1 LKEANA
7 LNIGIFTDSYKPYTS
22 GVVTSISNLKEEMIR
37 LGHAVHIFA
46 PKYPHYDEVE
56 ENVYRFFS
64 VPSPT
69 NPDYTLAIPVHP
81 GMNLLV
87 KNLELDII
95 HVHSPFTMGIVGLRY
110 ARKFNLPLI
119 FTYHTRYDQY
129 MHYFPVAQ
137 DLAKEVTIK
146 YSSLFCNNCNYL
158 IAPSVEIEAIIRGF
172 EVKTPIAVIPSGVAL
187 EKFTGGE
194 PGWLHRNFAIPTN
207 NRLLLFVGRLT
218 QEKNLPFL
226 IETFRI
232 VKMERPQ
239 TTLVIVAQGPL
250 EEELKNLVK
259 SSNLSLQ
266 EDVVFTG
273 ALPFDSLIKAYYS
286 ADLFVFSSLT
296 ETQGL
301 VLIEAMAAGL
311 PVAAVRASG
320 VQEMV
325 DDGVDGLLTAADS
338 NELAAAIE
346 KILRDDNLHR
356 YLAHNALQKAET
368 LSSRNMALKV
378 EKVYRDLIS
387 EPRERPNS
395 ILDVNF
401 WMGTQ

>member
-1 LKEANA
+1 MR
-7 LNIGIFTDSYKPYTS
+7 IGIFTDSYKPYTS
-22 GVVTSISNLKEEMIR
+22 GVVTSISNLKDDMTR
-37 LGHAVHIFA
+37 LGHEVHIFA
-46 PKYPHYDEVE
+46 PSYPHYDEVE

-69 NPDYTLAIPVHP
+69 NPDYTLAIPVSP
-81 GMNLLV
+81 GMNQLV
-87 KNLELDII
+87 KNLQLDMI

-129 MHYFPVAQ
+129 VHYFPVAH

-146 YSSLFCNNCNYL
+146 YSSHFCNNCNHL
-158 IAPSVEIEAIIRGF
+158 IAPSEEMAAIIRGF
-172 EVKTPIAVIPSGVAL
+172 EVRTPITVIPSGVAI

-194 PGWLHRNFAIPTN
+194 PDWLQRTYSIPDK
-207 NRLLLFVGRLT
+207 NRILLFVGRLT

-226 IETFRI
+226 IQTFKL
-232 VKMERPQ
+232 VKVEQPQ
-239 TTLVIVAQGPL
+239 TTLVIIAQGPL
-250 EEELKNLVK
+250 EEELKTLVQ
-259 SSNLSLQ
+259 SLDLSL
-266 EDVVFTG
+266 EKDVIFTG
-273 ALPFDSLIKAYYS
+273 ALPFESLIKAYYS

-325 DDGVDGLLTAADS
+325 DDGVDGLLTPADTS
-338 NELAAAIE
+338 ALAAAIRR
-346 KILRDDNLHR
+346 ILLDDTLNK
-356 YLAHNALQKAET
+356 YLRANARCKAES
-368 LSSRNMALKV
+368 LSSCNMALKL
-378 EKVYRDLIS
+378 EKVYTELLA

-401 WMGTQ
+401 WMGT